1 VPGLTFR
8 VTRGQNTGMDERAA
22 ILEGLNVFRAL
33 EAWGA
38 KLYAAWAE
46 GEPDETLRAGH
57 LVIAEREATH
67 ARLLAERIRALGG
80 APGPA
85 CVDDVL
91 AGQLAELRGLAGFV
105 AQLDGL
111 KRCSARDAARM
122 TPCQQAL
129 QRGFDAAKAADPET
143 HRFWAE
149 LYSEERVS
157 GAWYRATYSAL
168 TKAAPRP
175 PLPLLDPAQVVRRA
189 ERVTFTAGE
198 PVACAAVM

>member
-1 VPGLTFR
+1 LTL
-8 VTRGQNTGMDERAA
+8 GAGGGHDGAMDERAA
-22 ILEGLNVFRAL
+22 IREGLNVFRAL

-46 GEPDETLRAGH
+46 NEPDERLRAGH
-57 LVIAEREATH
+57 LIIAEREATH

-80 APGPA
+80 EPGPA

-91 AGQLAELRGLAGFV
+91 AAQLAELRDVVGFV

-111 KRCSARDAARM
+111 KRCSIRDAARM
-122 TPCQQAL
+122 APCQEAL
-129 QRGFDAAKAADPET
+129 RQGFDAAKAVDPET

-157 GAWYRATYSAL
+157 GGWYRATYSAL
-168 TKAAPRP
+168 TKGAPHP
-175 PLPLLDPAQVVRRA
+175 VPLPLLDPGQVVRRA

-198 PVACAAVM
+198 PAACAAVV